1 MKTERYGVFKRLTAL
16 LLTTVLLAGV
26 FTLGAFASSNEDST
40 VWNTIVD
47 YYWKSSDE
55 KKQAYQ
61 ELCERYP
68 ERADVHYALSTCL
81 YGEEEARELDK
92 AIELAEKNPKKSWRV
107 YSGVTVGDL
116 MEKAC
121 GRKAELC
128 LSLYQDQ
135 EGYLVCKRKELDV
148 GEKQARLVIDSGVD
162 WSGATDDLQEIEAE
176 RAQLKEIER
185 WYQAGGTG
193 SYQGWGDRVQ
203 LNVSGDKKNIK
214 FTMADEKTTELDA
227 TFEKPLEAVLVGVD
241 RIYLVTPKE
250 NVLNAKV
257 IYHNADGSV
266 EEKTDFNERYYVQ
279 HKDGTLEEKISQ
291 NVSLYESG
299 DIDVTEFYRGQNIEV
314 PSEVRDFMQKNPSQ
328 ETSCVWYRIST
339 VRV

>member
-1 MKTERYGVFKRLTAL
+1 MTAL
-16 LLTTVLLAGV
+16 LLTVVLLAGV
-26 FTLGAFASSNEDST
+26 FTLGAFASSNEDSA

-47 YYWKSSDE
+47 YYWKSNAE

-68 ERADVHYALSTCL
+68 DRADVHYALSTCL
-81 YGEEEARELDK
+81 SGEEEVQELDK
-92 AIELAEKNPKKSWRV
+92 ALELAEKNPEKEWPI

-121 GRKAELC
+121 SRKAELC
-128 LSLYQDQ
+128 LSRYRDQ
-135 EGYLVCKRKELDV
+135 EGYLVWKRKELDDR
-148 GEKQARLVIDSGVD
+148 EKQARRTIDSGVD
-162 WSGATDDLQEIEAE
+162 WRGATGDLQEIEAE

-203 LNVSGDKKNIK
+203 LNVSADKKNIR
-214 FTMADEKTTELDA
+214 FTMADEESTELEA
-227 TFEKPLEAVLVGVD
+227 TFEKPLEAVLVGLD

-250 NVLNAKV
+250 NSLDAKV
-257 IYHNADGSV
+257 IYHNEDGSV
-266 EEKTDFNERYYVQ
+266 EEKTDFNVRYYVQ
-279 HKDGTLEEKISQ
+279 HKDGTLEEEVSQ
-291 NVSLYESG
+291 DFSLSEGG
-299 DIDVTEFYRGQNIEV
+299 DIDVTEFNREQNIEI
-314 PSEVRDFMQKNPSQ
+314 PSKVRDFMQKNPSD
-328 ETSCVWYRIST
+328 ETFRVWYWIST